1 MNKLLKSKT
10 LRWEI
15 VTGISSLVIG
25 TPIGFWL
32 NHVIYAFW
40 NAIMSAWIASYDS
53 REQAII
59 ALPSYKGSPVMEV
72 AIFAVWIGLIMLPW
86 IFVRLRTSLK
96 IKLSFFP
103 YAISLGTLPTMTCA
117 IAGDTVPVWM
127 CFLFISAVIDAV
139 WICFHFISWIIKRLR
154 NDR

>member
-32 NHVIYAFW
+32 NHVIYAYW

-59 ALPSYKGSPVMEV
+59 ALTSYKGSPVMEV
-72 AIFAVWIGLIMLPW
+72 AIFAVWIGFIMLPW

>member
-32 NHVIYAFW
+32 NHVIYAYW

-117 IAGDTVPVWM
+117 IAGDTVPVSYTH
-127 CFLFISAVIDAV
+127 LGKKRTEPKISAHDQQPG
-139 WICFHFISWIIKRLR
+139 RLQP
-154 NDR
+154 DT

>member
-32 NHVIYAFW
+32 NHVIYAYW
-40 NAIMSAWIASYDS
+40 DAIMSAWIASYDS
-53 REQAII
+53 REQAITS
-59 ALPSYKGSPVMEV
+59 LPSYVGSPVVET

-86 IFVRLRTSLK
+86 IFVRLRTNLK
-96 IKLSFFP
+96 IMLSYFL
-103 YAISLGTLPTMTCA
+103 YGISLETLFTITYA
-117 IAGDTVPVWM
+117 IAGDTVPVWIH
-127 CFLFISAVIDAV
+127 FLFISAVIDAV
-139 WICFHFISWIIKRLR
+139 WICFHFIGWLIKRLR
-154 NDR
+154 SNR